1 MNRMNALGLIIQRE
15 YTIRVRKK
23 SFIILTLL
31 MPLLMVALT
40 FLPLWLSTLN
50 DSSVK
55 QIAVIDNTGIY
66 APLLQSTETFQF
78 EILTEQEQVEA
89 ETKIGKE
96 LFAILH
102 ITGDLSKDQGTVSLT
117 SGKQSPQELQSLI
130 RQTLREKVTQQ
141 RLDQLSV
148 SGEVDSEA
156 ITQVRQILESR
167 PSISLQTLRMDG
179 DGSVT
184 ESSTEVATI
193 IGMVFTILIYMFI
206 LMYGNMVM
214 QAVLEEKK
222 TRIVEVMVSSVKPV
236 NLLVGKIVGIGL
248 VGITQLVIWGI
259 LAGGLFSVLS
269 FLVASP
275 EQVASMSEGMGGMS
289 GMSGMGNV
297 GGVEMEGIM
306 SAILSINWLELGLFF
321 IIFFI
326 GGYILYAS
334 IFAMFASAVDSEED
348 TSQFLTPVTLIIM
361 FAFFA
366 GFYSVSNPDGPLA
379 FWASMIPFSSPIV
392 MMVRIPFGIP
402 LWEKLMSI
410 TLLYGT
416 FILISIFAAKIY
428 RVGILMYGK
437 KPSLKEMIKWTR
449 YK

>member
-1 MNRMNALGLIIQRE
+1 MNTLNLVIQRE
-15 YTIRVRKK
+15 YITRVRKK

-50 DSSVK
+50 DGEVK
-55 QIAVIDNTGIY
+55 RIAVIDQTGIY
-66 APLLQSTETFQF
+66 APLLHSTETYQF
-78 EILTEQEQVEA
+78 EIVGEEQRADA
-89 ETKIGKE
+89 ETKVGTE

-102 ITGDLSKDQGTVSLT
+102 ITGDLSQDQGTVSLT
-117 SGKQSPQELQSLI
+117 SGKQSPQELQELI
-130 RQTLREKVTQQ
+130 RSTLREKVTQQ
-141 RLDQLSV
+141 KLDQLSA
-148 SGEVDSEA
+148 SGEVESEA
-156 ITQVRQILESR
+156 IMQVREILEEK
-167 PSISLQTLRMDG
+167 PSISLQTLRMEG

-184 ESSTEVATI
+184 ESFTEVATI

-236 NLLVGKIVGIGL
+236 NLLIGKIVGIGL
-248 VGITQLVIWGI
+248 VGITQLAIWGI
-259 LAGGLFSVLS
+259 LAGGLFSLLS
-269 FLVASP
+269 FLVVSP
-275 EQVASMSEGMGGMS
+275 EQVASMSSGMGGMAD
-289 GMSGMGNV
+289 MSSLADV
-297 GGVEMEGIM
+297 GGIPMEGVM
-306 SAILSINWLELGLFF
+306 RAILSINWLEVILFF
-321 IIFFI
+321 LLFFI
-326 GGYILYAS
+326 GGYVLYAS

-348 TSQFLTPVTLIIM
+348 TSQFLTPITLLIM

-366 GFYSVSNPDGPLA
+366 GFYSVNNPDGPLA
-379 FWASMIPFSSPIV
+379 FWASLIPFSSPIV

-402 LWEKLMSI
+402 LWEKILSLL
-410 TLLYGT
+410 LLYGT
-416 FILISIFAAKIY
+416 FILISVVAAKIY

-437 KPSLKEMIKWTR
+437 KPSLKEMFKWMR

>member
-1 MNRMNALGLIIQRE
+1 
-15 YTIRVRKK
+15 
-23 SFIILTLL
+23 

-55 QIAVIDNTGIY
+55 HIAVIDNTGIY
-66 APLLQSTETFQF
+66 APLLPSTETFQF
-78 EILTEQEQVEA
+78 EIIGEQEQVEA

-96 LFAILH
+96 LFAILQ

-117 SGKQSPQELQSLI
+117 SAKQSPQELQSLI

-148 SGEVDSEA
+148 SGEVESEA

-248 VGITQLVIWGI
+248 VGITQLAIWGI
-259 LAGGLFSVLS
+259 LAGGLFSMLS

-289 GMSGMGNV
+289 GMSGMGNL
-297 GGVEMEGIM
+297 GGAEMEGIM

-379 FWASMIPFSSPIV
+379 FWASLIPFSSPIV

-402 LWEKLMSI
+402 LWEKLLSI
-410 TLLYGT
+410 VLLYGT

>member
-1 MNRMNALGLIIQRE
+1 MNTLSLVIQRE
-15 YTIRVRKK
+15 YITRVRKK

-50 DSSVK
+50 DGEVK
-55 QIAVIDNTGIY
+55 RIAVIDQTGIY
-66 APLLQSTETFQF
+66 APLLHSTATYQF
-78 EILTEQEQVEA
+78 EIVGEEQRADA
-89 ETKIGKE
+89 ETKVGKE

-102 ITGDLSKDQGTVSLT
+102 ITGDLSQDQGSVSLT
-117 SGKQSPQELQSLI
+117 SEKQSPQELQELI
-130 RQTLREKVTQQ
+130 RSTLREKVTQQ
-141 RLDQLSV
+141 RLDQLSA
-148 SGEVDSEA
+148 SGAVESEA
-156 ITQVRQILESR
+156 IMQVRAILEKK
-167 PSISLQTLRMDG
+167 PSISLQTLRMEG

-236 NLLVGKIVGIGL
+236 NLLIGKIVGIGL
-248 VGITQLVIWGI
+248 VGITQLAMWGI
-259 LAGGLFSVLS
+259 LAGGLFSLLS
-269 FLVASP
+269 FLVVSP
-275 EQVASMSEGMGGMS
+275 EQVASMS
-289 GMSGMGNV
+289 SGMGDMASMSSLGDV
-297 GGVEMEGIM
+297 GGIPMEGMIR
-306 SAILSINWLELGLFF
+306 AILSINWLEVILFF
-321 IIFFI
+321 LLFFI
-326 GGYILYAS
+326 GGYVLYAS

-348 TSQFLTPVTLIIM
+348 TSQFLTPVTLLIM

-366 GFYSVSNPDGPLA
+366 GFYSVNNPDGPLA
-379 FWASMIPFSSPIV
+379 FWASLIPFSSPIV
-392 MMVRIPFGIP
+392 MMVRISFGIP
-402 LWEKLMSI
+402 LWEKILSLL
-410 TLLYGT
+410 LLYGT
-416 FILISIFAAKIY
+416 FILISVVAAKIY

-437 KPSLKEMIKWTR
+437 KPSLKEMFKWVR